1 MRTLILVA
9 LLVGATPSHA
19 QTAASSP
26 AKKELVAKLLQ
37 LQQPGMQAAGAALQ
51 AQIPPEQRDAAAK
64 AIQAEAQKYA
74 ADAAPLA
81 RERAVKLAPS
91 VVGVGLEEK
100 FSEDELKQLI
110 AWFENPLNKKYQQFS
125 GEAEGLFT
133 QKLVADVRPTLD
145 PKLQA
150 LEQRIR
156 GVLTSA
162 AGAASAP
169 KPASAAR
176 PPARAASK

>member
-1 MRTLILVA
+1 M
-9 LLVGATPSHA
+9 
-19 QTAASSP
+19 
-26 AKKELVAKLLQ
+26 
-37 LQQPGMQAAGAALQ
+37 MQAAGAALQ